1 MVEEKKSA
9 AQKKVEKDPEGAA
22 KQGNEQVQKAADQE
36 VDQGFRGT
44 QVDLTPNE
52 NYTVAGVIAGK
63 PVPEAAAD
71 PVQARREATNPEAGR
86 HA

>member
-1 MVEEKKSA
+1 MADDKSK
-9 AQKKVEKDPEGAA
+9 AQKAVEKDPKGVAE
-22 KQGNEQVQKAADQE
+22 KGNEQVQKQADKE

-52 NYTVAGVIAGK
+52 NYTVAGVTSGA